1 MRADT
6 CVLSPWLSSLP
17 LTVSHRAIGPAVRRT
32 RNCGTY
38 RGNGAAAAAVV
49 NDVRGRIQPE
59 HDQAKAGA
67 DPESHEQPCAHTHH
81 ASGKMRPWYWPDEA
95 APQAAATRLRDGQLG
110 QPAWTLCG
118 QRLTC
123 GIVSDGVGEPLM
135 ASRGVGQFSHLVE
148 ASLGGIPLSRDDAFS
163 VLGTQDR
170 DVTKPPG
177 GGVCR
182 AGQIFWPQGQDLRA
196 PECEKRPLSGR
207 LSLLFTVRDL
217 PSPDSEVS
225 LARARRALGRR
236 PASRGGGSPTLLHG
250 RERPGPAE
258 ADIQHL
264 TQAARA
270 IKRQFPDLELCL
282 SLGLTSEDQ
291 ARALKAA
298 GVGWV
303 NHNLN
308 TSRRFYPAICSTHTY
323 DDRVETVR
331 NVRRAGLMT
340 CSGGIIGMGE
350 SDEDV
355 VDMAFA
361 VRELEV
367 DSIPVNFLHPIPG
380 TPLADV
386 RRLSPAQGLKA
397 LCLFRFLN
405 PRSEIRMAAG
415 REEHLKDSQFLA
427 LYAAN
432 SIFVE
437 GYLTTPGQKA
447 EDAKRMIVE
456 AGFEIEGETV

>member
-1 MRADT
+1 MGGGK
-6 CVLSPWLSSLP
+6 P
-17 LTVSHRAIGPAVRRT
+17 L
-32 RNCGTY
+32 
-38 RGNGAAAAAVV
+38 
-49 NDVRGRIQPE
+49 
-59 HDQAKAGA
+59 
-67 DPESHEQPCAHTHH
+67 
-81 ASGKMRPWYWPDEA
+81 
-95 APQAAATRLRDGQLG
+95 
-110 QPAWTLCG
+110 
-118 QRLTC
+118 
-123 GIVSDGVGEPLM
+123 EPLM
-135 ASRGVGQFSHLVE
+135 TSRRFGQFSHLVE
-148 ASLGGIPLSRDDAFS
+148 ASLAGISLSRDDAFS
-163 VLGTQDR
+163 VLGTEDR
-170 DVTKPPG
+170 DVTKLLEAAF
-177 GGVCR
+177 VVR
-182 AGQIFWPQGQDLRA
+182 AQYFGRKVKICVLQNARSGLCPEDCHYCSQSAISRARIPIYRLLTQD
-196 PECEKRPLSGR
+196 E
-207 LSLLFTVRDL
+207 LL
-217 PSPDSEVS
+217 EG
-225 LARARRALGRR
+225 ARRAVAAGARRYCMVTSGR
-236 PASRGGGSPTLLHG
+236 GPT
-250 RERPGPAE
+250 E
-258 ADIQHL
+258 ADVQHF

-270 IKRQFPDLELCL
+270 IKRQFPNLEICL

-340 CSGGIIGMGE
+340 CSGGIMGMGE

-355 VDMAFA
+355 VDLAFA

-367 DSIPVNFLHPIPG
+367 DSIPVNFLYQIPG

-386 RRLSPAQGLKA
+386 RRLSPAEGLKA

-415 REEHLKDSQFLA
+415 REIHLKDSQFLA

-447 EDAKRMIVE
+447 EDAKRMIVD